1 MELFKY
7 LTFWGEPSPTRAVE
21 LYWSN
26 PKSNPLFFC
35 SFDPPCQLQLLSQ
48 SLFISRRLSHL
59 SSPLLFFFC
68 FFGFRLPPFPS
79 KAPVG
84 IHSTSVPAWWG
95 LVISFPLPQLLYLP
109 LASSRTLFLFFFSFL
124 LALPEGER
132 SKCVAGG
139 TGQAV
144 CLHLIIIVSHSPTGE
159 HAALIADEMSHIN
172 VLGHMNNSK
181 VTRS

>member
-1 MELFKY
+1 M
-7 LTFWGEPSPTRAVE
+7 
-21 LYWSN
+21 
-26 PKSNPLFFC
+26 
-35 SFDPPCQLQLLSQ
+35 
-48 SLFISRRLSHL
+48 
-59 SSPLLFFFC
+59 
-68 FFGFRLPPFPS
+68 
-79 KAPVG
+79 
-84 IHSTSVPAWWG
+84 
-95 LVISFPLPQLLYLP
+95 SFPLPQLLYLP
-109 LASSRTLFLFFFSFL
+109 LASSRTLFLFFFFFFFL

-159 HAALIADEMSHIN
+159 HGALIADEMSHIN